1 MKKCSY
7 CGIETEQP
15 LEFCLGCGT
24 KLDEGDVTKLKVGDP
39 PAAPRTQRP
48 AFACPNCGETENIK
62 SAMPLRSSFSL
73 PLFLLGGIWAV
84 VLRNASHQK
93 RVQCSKCESFFNVHT
108 PTSRLS
114 SICFWFLMGIPL
126 TIVIVILLKFFQ
138 NE

>member
-1 MKKCSY
+1 
-7 CGIETEQP
+7 GIRTEQP
-15 LEFCLGCGT
+15 LQSCPRCGT
-24 KLDEGDVTKLKVGDP
+24 KLDVEDPPGDP
-39 PAAPRTQRP
+39 QRRRP

-62 SAMPLRSSFSL
+62 SAIPMRGSFNL

-84 VLRNASHQK
+84 VLRNASHKK

-126 TIVIVILLKFFQ
+126 TIVIVIVLKFFD